1 MLIEPMRKI
10 VSPDMVQLSISQ
22 HCEWIQWF
30 PFNIF
35 FLSNNFFFHWFRN
48 YLINSNS
55 ITNRTHFDRTISKWC
70 AWAWAFHTKLYDP
83 VLNKESLLLKSKCLT
98 RNTMIFRPPSL
109 HTIKPNNVWC
119 GLTSLISMF
128 ERNRLRTKYT
138 ATNESYHSLFTLNN
152 LIYRLQ
158 YLSFPLCWF

>member
-10 VSPDMVQLSISQ
+10 VSSDMVQLSISQ

-30 PFNIF
+30 PSIF
-35 FLSNNFFFHWFRN
+35 FSYPTIFFSIGSGIIW
-48 YLINSNS
+48 LIP
-55 ITNRTHFDRTISKWC
+55 IRLHFVHTFTISKWC